1 MHTLQAHTNLLSHQS
16 YGDLLVESSEYQPS
30 FENLSDPISFDSQG
44 DPKQNNPRKSL
55 DMY

>member
-16 YGDLLVESSEYQPS
+16 YGDLFTERSEYQPL
-30 FENLSDPISFDSQG
+30 FENLNDLISSDFQG
-44 DPKQNNPRKSL
+44 DPKQINPRKSL